1 MRQSTARK
9 SSSQSFERS
18 YIKSYVKLLTEQAAN
33 AAQKVE
39 NYFFAE
45 DGSEDELKTW
55 YCAVTAFYIAIG
67 VFIFVAIN

>member
-9 SSSQSFERS
+9 PSSQSFERS
-18 YIKSYVKLLTEQAAN
+18 YIKSYVKLLTQQAAN
-33 AAQKVE
+33 TAQKVE

-55 YCAVTAFYIAIG
+55 YCVATAFYVAAI
-67 VFIFVAIN
+67 VFVFVAIN

>member
-9 SSSQSFERS
+9 PSSQSFERS
-18 YIKSYVKLLTEQAAN
+18 YIKSYVKLLTQQAAN
-33 AAQKVE
+33 TAQKVE

-55 YCAVTAFYIAIG
+55 YCVATAFYVAAIIF
-67 VFIFVAIN
+67 VFVAIN